1 VHSHARGTLFYTLP
15 VNLHQT
21 SQQHPMRMFPAGSK
35 PTLNKHFV
43 KALFGNRGALNR
55 QERVNI
61 RDRLASPGTA
71 G

>member
-1 VHSHARGTLFYTLP
+1 
-15 VNLHQT
+15 
-21 SQQHPMRMFPAGSK
+21 MRMFPAGSK